1 MNGNKGSRRRRGV
14 NFFDLFV
21 LLLVVA
27 VGLLAAYFIR
37 GTRVLPATGGTPIE
51 VTYKVEISN
60 VSEQVRDSAKAG
72 VAVRDGVRKSML
84 GEITEVSA
92 SPAFQMKAD
101 METGE
106 VKRAEIEG
114 RYNVTVTCKAQGQLR
129 DGRVVINEYTLG
141 VGTQVALQ
149 SAGISG
155 VGYCVAL
162 DYVETEQ

>member
-1 MNGNKGSRRRRGV
+1 
-14 NFFDLFV
+14 
-21 LLLVVA
+21 
-27 VGLLAAYFIR
+27 
-37 GTRVLPATGGTPIE
+37 
-51 VTYKVEISN
+51 
-60 VSEQVRDSAKAG
+60 
-72 VAVRDGVRKSML
+72 
-84 GEITEVSA
+84 
-92 SPAFQMKAD
+92 MKAD

-129 DGRVVINEYTLG
+129 DGRVVINEYTMG

>member
-1 MNGNKGSRRRRGV
+1 MR
-14 NFFDLFV
+14 
-21 LLLVVA
+21 A
-27 VGLLAAYFIR
+27 
-37 GTRVLPATGGTPIE
+37 
-51 VTYKVEISN
+51 
-60 VSEQVRDSAKAG
+60 
-72 VAVRDGVRKSML
+72 
-84 GEITEVSA
+84 VSA
-92 SPAFQMKAD
+92 DAEDGYMLDVMIVGGGPAGMTAGLYAARMGLSAAVMEQLMVGGQASTTSIIENYPGYSKGIGGPELMMEFQQQAENAGCEVRYD
-101 METGE
+101 GIESLDLTGE

-129 DGRVVINEYTLG
+129 DGRVVINEYTMG

>member
-1 MNGNKGSRRRRGV
+1 MNGTKGSRRRRGV

-129 DGRVVINEYTLG
+129 DGRVVINEYTMG

>member
-1 MNGNKGSRRRRGV
+1 M
-14 NFFDLFV
+14 
-21 LLLVVA
+21 
-27 VGLLAAYFIR
+27 
-37 GTRVLPATGGTPIE
+37 
-51 VTYKVEISN
+51 
-60 VSEQVRDSAKAG
+60 
-72 VAVRDGVRKSML
+72 AVRDGVRKSML

-129 DGRVVINEYTLG
+129 DGRVVINEYTMG

>member
-1 MNGNKGSRRRRGV
+1 MT
-14 NFFDLFV
+14 FFDLFV

-27 VGLLAAYFIR
+27 VALLAAYFIR

-129 DGRVVINEYTLG
+129 DGRVVINEYTMG

>member
-1 MNGNKGSRRRRGV
+1 MGIRGAARRRGV

-101 METGE
+101 HGD
-106 VKRAEIEG
+106 RRSQARRNRG
-114 RYNVTVTCKAQGQLR
+114 
-129 DGRVVINEYTLG
+129 TL
-141 VGTQVALQ
+141 
-149 SAGISG
+149 
-155 VGYCVAL
+155 
-162 DYVETEQ
+162 